1 MTTLN
6 RRHFLKYSALTG
18 LGLSSINLFS
28 GCSAKKKSGFKIGF
42 LTPKTGADAESGTS
56 CERGARIAK
65 DFLKSLN
72 IDLEIIIVD
81 TESNPE
87 IARLKAEKLINDGV
101 HCLIGAYNSAAT
113 ATIAQVAEQHKVP
126 FIINMAAADTLT
138 EQGHQYL
145 FRNFPTS
152 KMLADN
158 SISGMKKLFSENNFV
173 PKTGTLIV
181 LNDAYGQTMLDAFQ
195 KAQSQQHI
203 PFKLEEII
211 QFDTKAKDLSTE
223 VSKIKSANSDV
234 LMIVSRI
241 NSTNLIM
248 RELIRQKHSPK
259 AIISPG
265 GQGFYEGQFLKNFKK
280 KADNLYTV
288 NAWFDPISSLT
299 KRAIAIFHKY
309 YPEKLFEM
317 NVAFSLEAIYLAT
330 MAYKQAQSN
339 HAEKLQTALQNLSL
353 PEGIIYGGNI
363 EFDSKGQRTNIA
375 SVALMNKE
383 GVPRVVSPKGLHE
396 TQAIFPFPGF

>member
-1 MTTLN
+1 MTQCN
-6 RRHFLKYSALTG
+6 RRFFLKSFALTG
-18 LGLSSINLFS
+18 LGLSSVSLFS
-28 GCSAKKKSGFKIGF
+28 GCATKKKTAFKIGF
-42 LTPKTGADAESGTS
+42 LTPKTGVDAESGTS
-56 CERGARIAK
+56 CERAARIGK
-65 DFLKSLN
+65 SFLKFLGV
-72 IDLEIIIVD
+72 DLEIIVSD
-81 TESNPE
+81 TESNAE
-87 IARLKAEKLINDGV
+87 VARLKAEKLINDGV

-126 FIINMAAADTLT
+126 FIVNLSAADTLT
-138 EQGHQYL
+138 EQGYQYL

-158 SISGMKKLFSENNFV
+158 SISGIKTLFAENNFA

-195 KAQSQQHI
+195 IAESQQRM
-203 PFKLEEII
+203 PFNLEKII

-223 VSKIKSANSDV
+223 VAKIKSINSDV
-234 LMIVSRI
+234 LLIVSRI

-248 RELIRQKHSPK
+248 KELIRQNHNPK

-265 GQGFYEGQFLKNFKK
+265 GQGFYEGQFLKNFKE

-288 NAWFDPISSLT
+288 NAWFDPVSSLT
-299 KRAIAIFHKY
+299 KRAISVFNKY

-339 HAEKLQTALQNLSL
+339 KAEKLCEALRNISLS
-353 PEGIIYGGNI
+353 EGIIYGGNI
-363 EFDSKGQRTNIA
+363 EFNEKGQRTNIR
-375 SVALMNKE
+375 SVSLMNQD
-383 GVPRVVSPKGLHE
+383 GMPRVVSPKGLHE